1 MRATQIHYENGKG
14 YDVIDFITDY
24 GLNFNRGNVI
34 KYIARAGKKS
44 DELSDLRKAL
54 DYINREI
61 ETIEKQKK
69 EWNENHD

>member
-1 MRATQIHYENGKG
+1 MHYENGKG

-24 GLNFNRGNVI
+24 GLNFNKGNII
-34 KYIARAGKKS
+34 KYVARAGKKG

-69 EWNENHD
+69 EWVESHN

>member
-34 KYIARAGKKS
+34 KYIARAGKKA

-69 EWNENHD
+69 EWNEAHN

>member
-24 GLNFNRGNVI
+24 GLNFNKGNII
-34 KYIARAGKKS
+34 KYVARAGKKG

-54 DYINREI
+54 DYIKREI

-69 EWNENHD
+69 QWVESHN

>member
-24 GLNFNRGNVI
+24 GLNFNRGNII
-34 KYIARAGKKS
+34 KYVARAGKKA

-69 EWNENHD
+69 QWVESHN

>member
-24 GLNFNRGNVI
+24 GLNFNRGNII
-34 KYIARAGKKS
+34 KYVARAGKKG

-69 EWNENHD
+69 QWVERLI

>member
-34 KYIARAGKKS
+34 KYIARAGKKA

-69 EWNENHD
+69 QWVEAHN

>member
-34 KYIARAGKKS
+34 KYIARAGKKA
-44 DELSDLRKAL
+44 DDLSDLRKAL

-69 EWNENHD
+69 EWNEAHN

>member
-1 MRATQIHYENGKG
+1 MRSTQMHYENGKG

-24 GLNFNRGNVI
+24 GLNFNKGNII
-34 KYIARAGKKS
+34 KYVARAGKKG

-69 EWNENHD
+69 EWVQNRD

>member
-1 MRATQIHYENGKG
+1 MRATQMHYENGKG

-24 GLNFNRGNVI
+24 GLNFNRGNII
-34 KYIARAGKKS
+34 KYVARAGKKG

-69 EWNENHD
+69 QWVESHN

>member
-1 MRATQIHYENGKG
+1 MRATQIHFENGKG

-34 KYIARAGKKS
+34 KYIARAGKKA

-69 EWNENHD
+69 EWNEAHN

>member
-24 GLNFNRGNVI
+24 GLNFNKGNII
-34 KYIARAGKKS
+34 KYVARAGKKG

-69 EWNENHD
+69 QWVENHN

>member
-1 MRATQIHYENGKG
+1 MHYENGKG

-24 GLNFNRGNVI
+24 GLNFNKGNII
-34 KYIARAGKKS
+34 KYVARAGKKG

-69 EWNENHD
+69 QWVENHN

>member
-24 GLNFNRGNVI
+24 GLNFNRGNII
-34 KYIARAGKKS
+34 KYVARAGKKD

-69 EWNENHD
+69 QWVESHN

>member
-44 DELSDLRKAL
+44 DDLSDLRKAL

-69 EWNENHD
+69 EWNENHN

>member
-1 MRATQIHYENGKG
+1 MRATQIHYENEKG

-24 GLNFNRGNVI
+24 GLNFNRGNII
-34 KYIARAGKKS
+34 KYVARAGKKD

-69 EWNENHD
+69 QWVESHN

>member
-24 GLNFNRGNVI
+24 GLNFNRGNII
-34 KYIARAGKKS
+34 KYVARAGKKA

-61 ETIEKQKK
+61 ETIEKQTK
-69 EWNENHD
+69 EWVEKHN

>member
-1 MRATQIHYENGKG
+1 MRSTQIHYENGKG

-34 KYIARAGKKS
+34 KYIARAGKKA
-44 DELSDLRKAL
+44 DDLSDLRKAL

-69 EWNENHD
+69 EWNENRD

>member
-24 GLNFNRGNVI
+24 GLNFNKGNII
-34 KYIARAGKKS
+34 KYVARAGKKG

-54 DYINREI
+54 DYIKREI

-69 EWNENHD
+69 EWVQNRD

>member
-1 MRATQIHYENGKG
+1 MHYENGKG

-24 GLNFNRGNVI
+24 GLNFNKGNII
-34 KYIARAGKKS
+34 KYVARAGKKG

-69 EWNENHD
+69 EWVQSRD

>member
-24 GLNFNRGNVI
+24 GLNFNKGNII
-34 KYIARAGKKS
+34 KYVARAGKKG

-69 EWNENHD
+69 QWVESHN

>member
-24 GLNFNRGNVI
+24 GLNFNRGNII
-34 KYIARAGKKS
+34 KYVARAGKKA

-61 ETIEKQKK
+61 QTIEKQTK
-69 EWNENHD
+69 EWVEKHN